1 MPQTKTA
8 APVLQHRDGQ
18 TKKFITCILPH
29 ISPICKAFA
38 NFTLTACGLGALC
51 AVAALAQGGGAAA
64 MAGLAA
70 CLLGGWAALKVHY
83 RTGCPRQHCERHYIH
98 IILFAISVKVG
109 QLKHWIYSSCFFLA
123 RRSRITLTISRSTAL
138 SSSESSLYS
147 P

>member
-29 ISPICKAFA
+29 LARVCKAFA

-51 AVAALAQGGGAAA
+51 AVAALAQGCGAAA

-70 CLLGGWAALKVHY
+70 YLLGGWASIALREVA
-83 RTGCPRQHCERHYIH
+83 TC
-98 IILFAISVKVG
+98 A
-109 QLKHWIYSSCFFLA
+109 
-123 RRSRITLTISRSTAL
+123 
-138 SSSESSLYS
+138 ES
-147 P
+147 